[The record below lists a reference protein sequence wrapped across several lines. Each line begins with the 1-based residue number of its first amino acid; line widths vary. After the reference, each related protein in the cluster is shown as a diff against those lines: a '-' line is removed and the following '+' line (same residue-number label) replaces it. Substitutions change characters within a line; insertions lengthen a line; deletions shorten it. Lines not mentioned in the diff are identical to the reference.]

1 MKDQKTWASRHRST
15 SPGAEI
21 SDGVSLDA
29 AALDCSL
36 DELQEFLEADLVDVK
51 IDREFKECL
60 RTRLWD
66 MVQLRNRTR
75 ASQVR
80 RS

>member
-1 MKDQKTWASRHRST
+1 MKDQKTWASRYRST

-21 SDGVSLDA
+21 SEGVSLDA

-60 RTRLWD
+60 RSRLWD

-75 ASQVR
+75 AGLVR